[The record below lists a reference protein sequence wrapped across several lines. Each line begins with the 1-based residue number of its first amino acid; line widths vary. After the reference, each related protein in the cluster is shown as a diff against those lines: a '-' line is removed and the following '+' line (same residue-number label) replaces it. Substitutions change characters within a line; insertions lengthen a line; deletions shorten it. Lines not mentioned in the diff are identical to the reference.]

1 MVATLALV
9 GLIPVKETR
18 RYLNDLAFKISF
30 RIICR
35 SLSAVVTIH
44 NKEYRP
50 KHCGFCVANH
60 TTPIDIAILST
71 DCSFSLV
78 RIGFKFLKRNTVTMF
93 VGGSK
98 NIVNVVKSL
107 SYLHC
112 EMSLANND
120 TKNSCRATY
129 SI

>member
-9 GLIPVKETR
+9 GMIPVKETR

-44 NKEYRP
+44 NKEFRP
-50 KHCGFCVANH
+50 NNCGFCVANH

-78 RIGFKFLKRNTVTMF
+78 RIRFSF
-93 VGGSK
+93 
-98 NIVNVVKSL
+98 
-107 SYLHC
+107 
-112 EMSLANND
+112 
-120 TKNSCRATY
+120 
-129 SI
+129 

>member
-78 RIGFKFLKRNTVTMF
+78 RIGFKLLTQNTVAMF
-93 VGGSK
+93 VGESK
-98 NIVNVVKSL
+98 NSKCS
-107 SYLHC
+107 
-112 EMSLANND
+112 
-120 TKNSCRATY
+120 
-129 SI
+129 

>member
-18 RYLNDLAFKISF
+18 RYLNDLAFKVSF
-30 RIICR
+30 RIVCR

-44 NKEYRP
+44 NEEYRP

-78 RIGFKFLKRNTVTMF
+78 RIGFKFLSENKFVMLVAVTSRF
-93 VGGSK
+93 
-98 NIVNVVKSL
+98 SL
-107 SYLHC
+107 V
-112 EMSLANND
+112 A
-120 TKNSCRATY
+120 
-129 SI
+129 

>member
-44 NKEYRP
+44 NLEYRP

-78 RIGFKFLKRNTVTMF
+78 RI
-93 VGGSK
+93 
-98 NIVNVVKSL
+98 
-107 SYLHC
+107 
-112 EMSLANND
+112 
-120 TKNSCRATY
+120 